1 MPVKRIIVA
10 CGSGVA
16 TSNVA
21 AEKLRNLLREQG
33 YHNVDVRAVDIKS
46 LEAEAKVADL
56 LVSITPYAI
65 RDKELPIPSINGIPL
80 LTGVGTAD
88 VIQQI
93 KETLKL

>member
-1 MPVKRIIVA
+1 MTIKRIIVA

-21 AEKLRNLLREQG
+21 AEKLKDLLRREG
-33 YHNVDVRAVDIKS
+33 YHQVEVRAVDIKS

-56 LVSITPYAI
+56 LVSITPYAT

-88 VIQQI
+88 VIEQI
-93 KETLKL
+93 KKALGL

>member
-21 AEKLRNLLREQG
+21 AEKLRNLLSERG
-33 YHNVDVRAVDIKS
+33 IPADVRAVDIKS
-46 LEAEAKVADL
+46 LEAEARVADL

-65 RDKELPIPSINGIPL
+65 RDKELPIPSLNGIPL
-80 LTGVGTAD
+80 LTGMGIND
-88 VIQQI
+88 LIEQI
-93 KETLKL
+93 IERIK

>member
-21 AEKLRNLLREQG
+21 AEKLRNLLGERG
-33 YHNVDVRAVDIKS
+33 IHADVRAVDIKS

-65 RDKELPIPSINGIPL
+65 RDKELPIPSLNGIPL
-80 LTGVGTAD
+80 LTGVGVSKLVD
-88 VIQQI
+88 QI
-93 KETLKL
+93 VDTLK

>member
-1 MPVKRIIVA
+1 MPVKRIIVG

-21 AEKLRNLLREQG
+21 AEKLRTLLSERG
-33 YHNVDVRAVDIKS
+33 VSADVRAVDIKS

-65 RDKELPIPSINGIPL
+65 RDKELPIPSLNGIPL
-80 LTGVGTAD
+80 LTGVGVSALVD
-88 VIQQI
+88 EIVKMLQ
-93 KETLKL
+93 

>member
-21 AEKLRNLLREQG
+21 AEKLRNLLHERGVNAE
-33 YHNVDVRAVDIKS
+33 VRAVDIKS
-46 LEAEAKVADL
+46 LEAEAKLADL

-65 RDKELPIPSINGIPL
+65 RDKELPIPSLNGIPL
-80 LTGVGTAD
+80 LTGVGVNALID
-88 VIQQI
+88 QI
-93 KETLKL
+93 VEMVK

>member
-1 MPVKRIIVA
+1 MLIKRIIVA

-33 YHNVDVRAVDIKS
+33 YHNVEVRAVDIKS

-56 LVSITPYAI
+56 LVSITPYSL
-65 RDKELPIPSINGIPL
+65 RDKELSIPSINGIPL
-80 LTGVGTAD
+80 LTGIGVAE

-93 KETLKL
+93 KEILKL